1 MLQKILK
8 LIFTFLLCTTPL
20 LATAQES
27 SDISAQRRRVEQY
40 RQSLERAQEEV
51 NRLRR
56 DRSSASSQLSA
67 LDNQV
72 RIRSSYIAE
81 VVAEARIVERVI
93 ESLNASI
100 DSLSEVL
107 EHNRA
112 IYAEAVRIAY
122 RNYQQNNNA
131 NYLLSSTSMN
141 EAARRMAEMRHV
153 AESRRALADS
163 IARHTALIE
172 EQRALHEQRSREL
185 DSISAAIIAERR
197 RLEADR
203 SEAQR
208 SYNTLTRREQQAITQ
223 QREQQ
228 QLLDA
233 AVAQLQTMLR
243 GNTVGAS
250 FSSSTRGL
258 NLPVEGGRLTQQGFA
273 GTITGTRGA
282 DVRTIYDGR
291 VEEIQHN
298 ARSNH
303 YTVFLGYGEH
313 VVIYTN
319 LSSVCVTKGQTVR
332 RDQKIGTIGAGID
345 HNGQQ
350 YYYMQIAVYEPN
362 SRQQLYVSDFFR

>member
-27 SDISAQRRRVEQY
+27 SDISAQRRRVELY